1 MIAGCM
7 KAAVSVLLGHS
18 KRAGSNVTRGYIMKN
33 DATLL
38 AATDKVS
45 SYIWQAMTGD
55 GHQAEIVPFDARA

>member
-1 MIAGCM
+1 M

-45 SYIWQAMTGD
+45 IYIWQAMTGD
-55 GHQAEIVPFDARA
+55 GLSPSTRGHKCVVCG